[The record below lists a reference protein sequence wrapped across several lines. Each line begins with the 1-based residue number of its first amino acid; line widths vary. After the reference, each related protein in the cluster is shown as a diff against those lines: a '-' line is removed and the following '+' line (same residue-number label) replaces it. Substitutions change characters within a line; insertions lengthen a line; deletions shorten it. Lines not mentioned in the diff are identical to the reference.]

1 MHENDVQ
8 FLFTSSCLQEGSVLF
23 MLCSVP
29 LYLQLSVGG
38 LSLIYVICICL
49 VPLYLQLSV
58 GGLSLIYVICVCL
71 VPLYLQ
77 LFVGGLM
84 SYLCYLCLFTYSG
97 VQHILCCVCLRI
109 VVFSTYCVV
118 YLFCFSSS
126 CFFGLSILDC
136 PFGIF

>member
-1 MHENDVQ
+1 
-8 FLFTSSCLQEGSVLF
+8 